1 MSEPN
6 LSPVVDRAI
15 EELRA
20 LPAVDPGTAERVAA
34 VAIAARRRGDDTGPP
49 PARLRRWL
57 SYAAIAAAAC
67 VFGYLAR
74 GTARSA
80 APAPATAPTAPSST
94 SAPGVQ
100 LAADADAVMRPLAWQ
115 FVFRGEGAHH
125 VALVGDFNGWN
136 ARATPLTRAPGGDLW
151 SVTVPLMPGRHAYA
165 FMVDD
170 TAFVLDPQAP
180 VSRDPDLGSR
190 ESVVVV
196 ERR

>member
-34 VAIAARRRGDDTGPP
+34 IAIAAPRRGEDAGPP
-49 PARLRRWL
+49 PARRRRWI
-57 SYAAIAAAAC
+57 SYAGVAAAAC
-67 VFGYLAR
+67 VIGYLAR
-74 GTARSA
+74 STAHSA
-80 APAPATAPTAPSST
+80 APAAAPTVSSST

-100 LAADADAVMRPLAWQ
+100 LAADADADVRPLAWQ

-136 ARATPLTRAPGGDLW
+136 AKATPLTRAPGSDLW

-180 VSRDPDLGSR
+180 VSHDPDLGSG